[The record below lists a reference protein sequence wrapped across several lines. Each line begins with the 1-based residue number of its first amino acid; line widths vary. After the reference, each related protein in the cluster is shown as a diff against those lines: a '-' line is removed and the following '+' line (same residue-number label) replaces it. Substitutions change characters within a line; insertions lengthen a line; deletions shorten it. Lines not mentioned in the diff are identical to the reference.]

1 MIMKSAFLSL
11 ILLFVF
17 GNMIEIQAQTSS
29 PLKFTVKHQKAVTKD
44 DLTIEF
50 VSLIEDSR
58 CPIGVNCIWAGN
70 AKVQIKVSNK
80 KKASKIFELSTNL
93 QPKTIDF
100 ECYEIALESLIPH
113 PKADVSTNPN
123 DYTAIFAVRKL

>member
-1 MIMKSAFLSL
+1 MIMKSALLSL
-11 ILLFVF
+11 ILLFLF
-17 GNMIEIQAQTSS
+17 GNVLETQAQKTS
-29 PLKFTVKHQKAVTKD
+29 PVKFTVKHQKTVTKD

-80 KKASKIFELSTNL
+80 KKASKVFELNTNL
-93 QPKTIDF
+93 QPKTVNF
-100 ECYEIALESLIPH
+100 ECYEIALESLTPH

-123 DYTAIFAVRKL
+123 DYTAIFAVSKL